1 MNGPRF
7 ERRMMGAAMIAGAVL
22 ALALIYGA
30 IPAVAFGI
38 MWALA

>member
-1 MNGPRF
+1 
-7 ERRMMGAAMIAGAVL
+7 MIVGAVL

-30 IPAVAFGI
+30 IRAVAFGV